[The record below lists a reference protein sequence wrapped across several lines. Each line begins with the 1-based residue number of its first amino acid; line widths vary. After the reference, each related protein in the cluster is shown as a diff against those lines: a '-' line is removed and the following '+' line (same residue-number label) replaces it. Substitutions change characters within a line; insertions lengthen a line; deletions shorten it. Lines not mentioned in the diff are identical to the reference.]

1 MTQKTMLQMT
11 YQKAVVGLLV
21 GCMFASCSSV
31 VSRSNM
37 GQQPASAQPT
47 RTPNVLLVIADNLGV
62 DAHPCYPA
70 GQEKPNLPTISTLC
84 QQGIVFDNAWV
95 YPVCTPTRAAILTG
109 KYGLRTKVGDVNDL
123 LSTQETSI
131 QKVLSQ
137 APTPY
142 KNAVIGKW
150 HVAGENPDPNHPQA
164 LGVDFYSGFMS
175 GGVRDYSNW
184 EGIEQGQPFQSTTY
198 TTTAFTDKA
207 IEWVKQQKQPWFLW
221 LAYNAPHAPFHLP
234 PAELRSNS
242 QLSGD
247 SQEIQSNPRLYY
259 FAAIEAMDRELGR
272 LLASMPS
279 ETRQNTIV
287 MFVGDNGSPGRVV
300 QSPFSNDTAKGTVNE
315 GGVRVPLIVAGAGVT
330 RSNARESALVTGTDL
345 FATIAA
351 IAGTQSPTGQDSFSF
366 KDALSS
372 NTFKS
377 RSFAYTEFFNE
388 STNQWAIRNS
398 QYKLIHNV
406 TTGEESLYD
415 LKADLAEQKNLLSSN
430 QGASIADQLRKA
442 ASEVRESQASQNRLS
457 IQSQK

>member
-1 MTQKTMLQMT
+1 
-11 YQKAVVGLLV
+11 
-21 GCMFASCSSV
+21 
-31 VSRSNM
+31 
-37 GQQPASAQPT
+37 
-47 RTPNVLLVIADNLGV
+47 
-62 DAHPCYPA
+62 
-70 GQEKPNLPTISTLC
+70 
-84 QQGIVFDNAWV
+84 
-95 YPVCTPTRAAILTG
+95 
-109 KYGLRTKVGDVNDL
+109 
-123 LSTQETSI
+123 
-131 QKVLSQ
+131 
-137 APTPY
+137 
-142 KNAVIGKW
+142 
-150 HVAGENPDPNHPQA
+150 
-164 LGVDFYSGFMS
+164 
-175 GGVRDYSNW
+175 
-184 EGIEQGQPFQSTTY
+184 
-198 TTTAFTDKA
+198 
-207 IEWVKQQKQPWFLW
+207 
-221 LAYNAPHAPFHLP
+221 
-234 PAELRSNS
+234 
-242 QLSGD
+242 
-247 SQEIQSNPRLYY
+247 
-259 FAAIEAMDRELGR
+259 
-272 LLASMPS
+272 
-279 ETRQNTIV
+279 
-287 MFVGDNGSPGRVV
+287 
-300 QSPFSNDTAKGTVNE
+300 VNE